1 VSLRLFQVLPAVLVG
16 ASLVVVPLEY
26 AKIREKHLR
35 NVRVVEDGVLYR
47 SGQPSPLGLG
57 RLVHDYDIRTVI
69 SFRDV
74 EEGKATV
81 PPEQWEEP
89 FCANLGIRYVR
100 MPLVV
105 WSFQDGVI
113 PADENVHRFLDI
125 MADPKNYPVLIHCFR
140 GVHRTGTYAAIF
152 RMEFQGWSN
161 AEAIEELKALGY
173 DNLDKEDDVRGYLER
188 YVPTRRPRLPKS

>member
-1 VSLRLFQVLPAVLVG
+1 VFRRLVRSLPAVLV
-16 ASLVVVPLEY
+16 AVALFAVPLGY
-26 AKIREKHLR
+26 VKVREKHLR

-74 EEGKATV
+74 EEGKASV
-81 PPEQWEEP
+81 PPEQWEEA

-105 WSFQDGVI
+105 WTYKDGAI
-113 PADENVHRFLDI
+113 PGDENVHRFLAI
-125 MADPKNYPVLIHCFR
+125 MADPKNHPVLIHCYR
-140 GVHRTGTYAAIF
+140 GVHRTGIYAAIY
-152 RMEFQGWSN
+152 RMEAQGWSN
-161 AEAIEELKALGY
+161 ADAIEELKALGY
-173 DNLDKEDDVRGYLER
+173 DNIDKEDDVRGYLER
-188 YVPTRRPRLPKS
+188 YVPTRRK

>member
-1 VSLRLFQVLPAVLVG
+1 MFRRLLGFLPATLVG
-16 ASLVVVPLEY
+16 MSLFVVPFEY

-47 SGQPSPLGLG
+47 SGQPSPLGLT
-57 RLVHDYDIRTVI
+57 RLVHDYDIRTVVC
-69 SFRDV
+69 FRDI
-74 EEGKATV
+74 EEGKALV
-81 PPEQWEEP
+81 PPDQWEEG

-100 MPLVV
+100 MPLVL
-105 WSFQDGVI
+105 WSCQNGVV
-113 PADENVHRFLDI
+113 PADENVHRFVDI

-140 GVHRTGTYAAIF
+140 GIHRTGTYAAIY

-161 AEAIEELKALGY
+161 AEAIEELKAWGY

-188 YVPTRRPRLPKS
+188 YVPTRRK